1 MLNEIYSENSG
12 PMLLQNHVKEWI
24 ACSLARKRAGMCSK
38 LQTKEVQRSIGLSLP
53 KATGEFYFH
62 HYGQYPANG
71 ATIKATSL
79 KFLLLTEWKSN

>member
-1 MLNEIYSENSG
+1 MLHEIYSENSG

-38 LQTKEVQRSIGLSLP
+38 LQKKEVQRSIGLSLP

-71 ATIKATSL
+71 AKIKATSL
-79 KFLLLTEWKSN
+79 KFFFAHKMEK